1 MVTSTSK
8 TMRIRRPT
16 VATVFATSLPA
27 CLWISCAA
35 AQSARAAERAQS
47 GALEEIIVTAQK
59 REQNIQD
66 VGMTITA
73 FTGDEIRDFG
83 FTNAQDLAKQT
94 PALSF
99 NLNANDDVSMTFSLR
114 GVGLDDFSAFNE
126 APVAIYFDGVYQAT
140 LAGNNSQLFDLERVE
155 ILKGPQGTLYGRNTT
170 GGIVHFISRKPTNEF
185 EGYVDASLGEYSLRR
200 VEAAVSGPLTESLQ
214 GRLSGVYIE
223 SDGYSEARFPGVE
236 DGGTADEYAVR
247 GQLRVE
253 PNDQSDV
260 LVSAYYIDADFS
272 PTPYEHGSVTL
283 LPDGVTVVSLQPDE
297 PNPLCPGTPGADC
310 LGYQDRDDDP
320 FAQENDRPKRTD
332 LQKFGSSITI
342 DWNLGGATLTSI
354 TGYEEVDK
362 LYEED
367 ADAGPIDG
375 IKVDDFLE
383 SEQWSEELRLAG
395 GTAPFRWTTGL
406 YYFNRDVHSGPRVDL
421 TGVGFIT
428 GRAFAHDET
437 ESWALFGQAEYDFTP
452 QWTGV
457 LGLRYTNDR
466 REYEL
471 QAVDESGRAVMFGF
485 PPNPIIDFREET
497 VGDLAIHDD
506 DYVTP
511 HVELDWHPNDDWLVY
526 GSWSRG
532 VKSAGFNQDPGLNG
546 PRDPTTIPVD
556 KEELDAYELGF
567 KSTLADGKV
576 RFNAAAFY
584 YDYNDFQAFTFQN
597 LLNLL
602 SNEDAEIY
610 GVEAELQAQPTERWD
625 LRLGVSSLDT
635 TVEGIT
641 AQSRPSGASVP
652 LGDREMPLAPDLQ
665 LNGLV
670 RYTFPVWNGRLALQ
684 GDFTYMDDHFLDLE
698 NNPNSFEDAFLV
710 ANARVSY
717 ATEDNRYEVSLWMQN
732 VGDEEYRTFDGP
744 ITGNG
749 YTLQQF
755 GKPRW
760 AGATL
765 RVNF

>member
-1 MVTSTSK
+1 MITS
-8 TMRIRRPT
+8 MRKAIRTGRPSF
-16 VATVFATSLPA
+16 VTVFAISLPT
-27 CLWISCAA
+27 CLWISSAA
-35 AQSARAAERAQS
+35 AQNQRSP

-59 REQNIQD
+59 REQNLQD
-66 VGMTITA
+66 IGMTITA
-73 FTGDEIRDFG
+73 FTGDDIRDFG

-126 APVAIYFDGVYQAT
+126 APVAVYFDGVYQAT
-140 LAGNNSQLFDLERVE
+140 LAGNNSQLYDLERVE

-170 GGIVHFISRKPTNEF
+170 GGIVHFISRKPTKEP
-185 EGYVDASLGEYSLRR
+185 EGYVDVSLGEYALQRY
-200 VEAAVSGPLTESLQ
+200 EGAVSGPLGDRFQ
-214 GRLSGVYIE
+214 GRLSGVYIK

-236 DGGTADEYAVR
+236 DGGTADEYSVR
-247 GQLRVE
+247 GQLQFE
-253 PNDQSDV
+253 PNDQSNV
-260 LVSAYYIDADFS
+260 LLSAYYIDADFS

-283 LPDGVTVVSLQPDE
+283 LPDGVTVVSLPPDE

-310 LGYQDRDDDP
+310 LGYQDRDGDP
-320 FAQENDRPKRTD
+320 FAQENNRPKRTD
-332 LQKFGSSITI
+332 LQKFGASVTI

-354 TGYEEVDK
+354 TGYEDVDK
-362 LYEED
+362 LYQED
-367 ADAGPIDG
+367 ADAGPGDF
-375 IKVDDFLE
+375 IKVDDFLD
-383 SEQWSEELRLAG
+383 SEQWSQELRLAG
-395 GTAPFRWTTGL
+395 GDAPFRWTTGL

-421 TGVGFIT
+421 TGVGFIS
-428 GRAFAHDET
+428 GRAFAHDDT
-437 ESWALFGQAEYDFTP
+437 ESWALFGQVEYDFTP

-457 LGLRYTNDR
+457 LGLRYTDDYR
-466 REYEL
+466 KYEL
-471 QAVDESGRAVMFGF
+471 RAVDETGISAAFW
-485 PPNPIIDFREET
+485 PDPIIDFREET
-497 VGDLAIHDD
+497 VGDLALHND

-546 PRDPTTIPVD
+546 PRDPTTIPVG
-556 KEELDAYELGF
+556 KETLDAYELGF

-597 LLNLL
+597 LLNKL
-602 SNEDAEIY
+602 SNADAEIY
-610 GVEAELQAQPTERWD
+610 GVEAELQAQPTERWN

-665 LNGLV
+665 VNGLV
-670 RYTFPVWNGRLALQ
+670 RYTFPLWSGHLSLQ
-684 GDFTYMDDHFLDLE
+684 GDFTYMGDHFLDLE
-698 NNPNSFEDAFLV
+698 NNPSSFEDAFLV

-717 ATEDNRYEVSLWMQN
+717 APENNRYELSLWVQN
-732 VGDEEYRTFDGP
+732 VGDEEYRTFNGP

-755 GKPRW
+755 GKPLW
-760 AGATL
+760 AGASL